1 MKKTITLII
10 VLMLCVVF
18 GKSQTL
24 SKVGSGIAGVYINDV
39 ITMGGK
45 LYAGGY
51 FTPGG
56 VAKDH
61 VYNFSGSGWNS
72 MKGGVSGITFPFITA
87 FQQYNNLL
95 FVCGGFTQA
104 GGFTTKD
111 IAIWD
116 GYTWVDP
123 KGGVESACSFEVYN
137 NQLYVGTRTILSN
150 GGTKAFLWRWTG
162 AGWENLADSF
172 VVEPTSNFDLQGIQ
186 AMKVYNGKLVVAGLF
201 KSVNGLEVNNIAA
214 WNGAQWET
222 LGSGTN
228 GQVFALEVWGDTLFA
243 GGRFSN
249 AGGQLTE
256 NMAKWHN
263 GGWQGLKAAVDQRIT
278 AFEVYNGKLWV
289 GGDFFTPNRGILTY
303 KGGVFSTPFT
313 PDDGVGAFCVDG
325 NSLIIGG
332 NFSAIDGQNFSL
344 IARYT
349 EPGLGVETE
358 NEFSVTAYPNP
369 VSEQLYF
376 KIPDGEPVQITI
388 YDNLGK
394 IVKQGVYMPMQRIA
408 VNELPQGHYYAAVQQ
423 KNTLSYTSFIKQ

>member
-1 MKKTITLII
+1 MKKTITLTILLF
-10 VLMLCVVF
+10 VLAVN
-18 GKSQTL
+18 GRAQTL
-24 SKVGSGIAGVYINDV
+24 SKVGGGIAGLYINDV
-39 ITMGGK
+39 ATMGGK

-61 VYNFSGSGWNS
+61 VYNFEGTGWNA
-72 MKGGVSGITFPFITA
+72 MKGGVSGVTFPFITA
-87 FQQYNNLL
+87 FQQYGNLL
-95 FVCGGFTQA
+95 FMCGGFTQA
-104 GGFTTKD
+104 GTFATED
-111 IAIWD
+111 VAIWD
-116 GYTWVDP
+116 GYDWVDP
-123 KGGVESACSFEVYN
+123 KGGVEGACSFEVYN

-162 AGWENLADSF
+162 TGWENLADSF
-172 VVEPTSNFDLQGIQ
+172 VVEPTANFDLQGIQ

-222 LGSGTN
+222 MGSGTN
-228 GQVFALEVWGDTLFA
+228 GQVLALEVWGDTLFA
-243 GGRFSN
+243 GGRFN
-249 AGGQLTE
+249 DAGGKLTE

-263 GGWQGLKAAVDQRIT
+263 NSWQGLKAAVDQRIT
-278 AFEVYNGKLWV
+278 ALKVYNGRLWV

-303 KGGVFSTPFT
+303 KDGLFSIPFA
-313 PDDGVGAFCVDG
+313 PNDGVGAFCVDG

-349 EPGLGVETE
+349 EPGLSVETE
-358 NEFSVTAYPNP
+358 NSFSFMAYPNP

-376 KIPDGEPVQITI
+376 KIPDDEPVQITI

-394 IVKQGVYMPMQRIA
+394 IVKQGVYMPMQGIA
-408 VNELPQGHYYAAVQQ
+408 VNELPQGHYYAAVNQ
-423 KNTLSYTSFIKQ
+423 KNTVSYTSFIKQ